1 MKKLILCLVFLASCA
16 VSGIA
21 FAAGASERAAGKSA
35 GYDVVVVGG
44 TPGGIMA
51 AIAAAREGCDCVILE
66 RTGYIGRVRA
76 LASAVARLYAAQ
88 REELLLVFSEAL
100 SDSTGNIMK
109 ICMVPVHSR

>member
-51 AIAAAREGCDCVILE
+51 AIAAARISEDCLP
-66 RTGYIGRVRA
+66 TDWGR
-76 LASAVARLYAAQ
+76 LISA
-88 REELLLVFSEAL
+88 REELLLVFSEDL

>member
-66 RTGYIGRVRA
+66 RLPTDWGR
-76 LASAVARLYAAQ
+76 LISA
-88 REELLLVFSEAL
+88 REELLLVFSEDL